1 MFSRIGRQIVI
12 ITMTSYR
19 VVMYETG
26 VNAVRCNK
34 KHTPSRVPI
43 SAAHCTEYRNSS
55 QKTNKPS
62 GIFEYFQTLNNL
74 TLAPLNPDEKIK
86 TETGKPMKRIMLFLL
101 TNIAI
106 MVVLSITLRLLGVDS
121 ILAENGSDLN
131 IQALVILSGVI
142 GFGGSFISLL
152 ISKWMAKRMTGA
164 VVITNPVSN
173 VEKWLISTVEKQAK
187 IVGIKMPEVAIF
199 PSSAMNAFATGASKN
214 KALMAVS
221 QGLLDSM
228 SQGEIEAVVGHEMSH
243 IANGDMVTLALIQG
257 VVNTFVVFLSRVI
270 GHVVD
275 RVILKNNQGHGIG
288 YFVSVIVA
296 QIVLSILASTIVMYF
311 SRKREFIADT
321 GGADLA
327 GHQNMIN
334 ALKRLGQ
341 VEPEALPEQMAAF
354 GINDKGGVMALFS
367 SHPPI
372 EDRIVALEQRALRG

>member
-1 MFSRIGRQIVI
+1 
-12 ITMTSYR
+12 
-19 VVMYETG
+19 
-26 VNAVRCNK
+26 
-34 KHTPSRVPI
+34 
-43 SAAHCTEYRNSS
+43 
-55 QKTNKPS
+55 
-62 GIFEYFQTLNNL
+62 
-74 TLAPLNPDEKIK
+74 
-86 TETGKPMKRIMLFLL
+86 MKRIILFIM

-106 MVVLSITLRLLGVDS
+106 MAVLSITLRLLGVDS

-164 VVITNPVSN
+164 VVITNPTTN
-173 VEKWLISTVEKQAK
+173 IEKWLVSTVEKQAN
-187 IVGIKMPEVAIF
+187 IVGIKVPEIAIF
-199 PSSAMNAFATGASKN
+199 PSSQMNAFATGASKN
-214 KALMAVS
+214 KALVAVS
-221 QGLLDSM
+221 QGLLDNM

-243 IANGDMVTLALIQG
+243 VANGDMVTLALIQG
-257 VVNTFVVFLSRVI
+257 VVNTFVVFLSRIV

-288 YFVSVIVA
+288 YFITVMVSQVI
-296 QIVLSILASTIVMYF
+296 LSILASTIVMYF

-327 GHQNMIN
+327 GHTNMIN

-341 VEPEALPEQMAAF
+341 VEPAALPEQMAAF
-354 GINDKGGVMALFS
+354 GINDKSGIMALFS

-372 EDRIVALEQRALRG
+372 EARIEALEKRAMSRS

>member
-1 MFSRIGRQIVI
+1 
-12 ITMTSYR
+12 
-19 VVMYETG
+19 
-26 VNAVRCNK
+26 
-34 KHTPSRVPI
+34 
-43 SAAHCTEYRNSS
+43 
-55 QKTNKPS
+55 
-62 GIFEYFQTLNNL
+62 
-74 TLAPLNPDEKIK
+74 
-86 TETGKPMKRIMLFLL
+86 MKRIMLFIL
-101 TNIAI
+101 TNLAI

-164 VVITNPVSN
+164 VVITNPGTN
-173 VEKWLISTVEKQAK
+173 MEKWLISTVEKQAK
-187 IVGIKMPEVAIF
+187 IVGVKMPEVAIF
-199 PSSAMNAFATGASKN
+199 PSLAMNAFATGASKN

-221 QGLLDSM
+221 QGLLNNMD
-228 SQGEIEAVVGHEMSH
+228 QGEIEAVVGHEMSH

-275 RVILKNNQGHGIG
+275 RVILKNNRGHGIG
-288 YFVSVIVA
+288 YFVTVIIA
-296 QIVLSILASTIVMYF
+296 QVVLSILASTIVMYF
-311 SRKREFIADT
+311 SRKREFVADT

-354 GINDKGGVMALFS
+354 GINDKGGIMAMFS

-372 EDRIVALEQRALRG
+372 EARIDALEKRAQNRE

>member
-1 MFSRIGRQIVI
+1 
-12 ITMTSYR
+12 
-19 VVMYETG
+19 
-26 VNAVRCNK
+26 
-34 KHTPSRVPI
+34 
-43 SAAHCTEYRNSS
+43 
-55 QKTNKPS
+55 
-62 GIFEYFQTLNNL
+62 
-74 TLAPLNPDEKIK
+74 
-86 TETGKPMKRIMLFLL
+86 MKRILLFIM

-164 VVITNPVSN
+164 VVITNPSSN
-173 VEKWLISTVEKQAK
+173 VERWLVSTVEKQSK

-199 PSSAMNAFATGASKN
+199 PSPGMNAFATGASKN
-214 KALMAVS
+214 NALMAVS
-221 QGLLDSM
+221 QGLLDNM
-228 SQGEIEAVVGHEMSH
+228 SQGEVEAVVGHEMSH

-257 VVNTFVVFLSRVI
+257 VVNTFVVFLSRIV

-275 RVILKNNQGHGIG
+275 RVILKNERGHGIG
-288 YFVSVIVA
+288 YFVTVMVA
-296 QIVLSILASTIVMYF
+296 QVVLSILASTIVMYF

-327 GHQNMIN
+327 GHQNMIG

-354 GINDKGGVMALFS
+354 GINDKGGIMALFS

-372 EDRIVALEQRALRG
+372 EARIAALEERAKGRP

>member
-1 MFSRIGRQIVI
+1 
-12 ITMTSYR
+12 
-19 VVMYETG
+19 
-26 VNAVRCNK
+26 
-34 KHTPSRVPI
+34 
-43 SAAHCTEYRNSS
+43 
-55 QKTNKPS
+55 
-62 GIFEYFQTLNNL
+62 
-74 TLAPLNPDEKIK
+74 
-86 TETGKPMKRIMLFLL
+86 MKRIMLFIM

-152 ISKWMAKRMTGA
+152 MSKWMAKRMTGA
-164 VVITNPVSN
+164 VVIADPSSN
-173 VEKWLISTVEKQAK
+173 IERWLIDIVEKQAK
-187 IVGIKMPEVAIF
+187 IVGVKMPEVAIF
-199 PSSAMNAFATGASKN
+199 PSPAMNAFATGASKN

-221 QGLLDSM
+221 QGLLDNM

-257 VVNTFVVFLSRVI
+257 VVNTFVVFLSRIV
-270 GHVVD
+270 GHIVD

-288 YFVSVIVA
+288 YFVTVMISQV
-296 QIVLSILASTIVMYF
+296 VLSVLASTIVMYF

-327 GHQNMIN
+327 GHKNMIN

-372 EDRIVALEQRALRG
+372 EARIAALEERAKGRA

>member
-1 MFSRIGRQIVI
+1 
-12 ITMTSYR
+12 
-19 VVMYETG
+19 
-26 VNAVRCNK
+26 
-34 KHTPSRVPI
+34 
-43 SAAHCTEYRNSS
+43 
-55 QKTNKPS
+55 
-62 GIFEYFQTLNNL
+62 
-74 TLAPLNPDEKIK
+74 
-86 TETGKPMKRIMLFLL
+86 MKRILLFLL

-131 IQALVILSGVI
+131 IRSLVILSGVI

-164 VVITNPVSN
+164 VVITDPRSN
-173 VEKWLISTVEKQAK
+173 VEKWLLSTVEKQSK

-199 PSSAMNAFATGASKN
+199 PSPAMNAFATGASKN
-214 KALMAVS
+214 KALVAVS
-221 QGLLDSM
+221 QGLLDKM

-243 IANGDMVTLALIQG
+243 VANGDMVTLALIQG
-257 VVNTFVVFLSRVI
+257 VVNTFVVFLSRLV
-270 GHVVD
+270 GHIVD

-288 YFVSVIVA
+288 YFITVMISQIILSV
-296 QIVLSILASTIVMYF
+296 LASTIVMYF

-354 GINDKGGVMALFS
+354 GINDKSGIMALFS

-372 EDRIVALEQRALRG
+372 ETRISALEARAQRTANT